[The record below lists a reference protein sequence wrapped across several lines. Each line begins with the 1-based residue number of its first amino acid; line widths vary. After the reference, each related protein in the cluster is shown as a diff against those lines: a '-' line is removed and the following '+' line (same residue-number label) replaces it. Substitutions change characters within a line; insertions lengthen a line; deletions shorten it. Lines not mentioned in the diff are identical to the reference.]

1 MSLCTQVFQT
11 GNTAFH
17 SALIQSLCIHCF
29 CCLILNVTYSCS
41 AFFFWGQCS
50 KRMYQ
55 WFIQWHYHILKYNF
69 WSYSTLWHF
78 WLPLHIELIFFI
90 KLPEVTASLLM
101 ALVNLGVSNICYR
114 FTLFFLLGIC
124 QNWISSTAMLS
135 IHQVVMF
142 LYFLSALVGLN
153 WYVSLVLA
161 CCARVNFTL
170 YELMH
175 PVTLIRDVPCI
186 S

>member
-1 MSLCTQVFQT
+1 
-11 GNTAFH
+11 
-17 SALIQSLCIHCF
+17 
-29 CCLILNVTYSCS
+29 
-41 AFFFWGQCS
+41 
-50 KRMYQ
+50 MYQ

-153 WYVSLVLA
+153 WYVSLVKTSLLCKGKLHPLWTDA
-161 CCARVNFTL
+161 SCHINQGCALHFLGQQKGSNFPINPFRT
-170 YELMH
+170 ELSA
-175 PVTLIRDVPCI
+175 DAI
-186 S
+186 SRMATTKLMYYDL